1 MTPHIRPMA
10 ESDLEAVIALAESTP
25 GAPHWPSGE
34 YPKILAQVQTG
45 KGAAFVALVDRQLIG
60 FAVGRLI
67 VDIGQIESIVVDSA
81 FRRRGIGVALLEAV
95 LGWAREHGVRRIEL
109 EVRESNTAA
118 IALYKAN
125 GFEQEGV
132 RRSYYSAPAEDAL
145 LMSLSLNDLR
155 KEK

>member
-1 MTPHIRPMA
+1 MTPHIRPMITA
-10 ESDLEAVIALAESTP
+10 DLEAIITLAESTP
-25 GAPHWPSGE
+25 GAPHWPRGE

-45 KGAAFVALVDRQLIG
+45 KVAAFAALTDNQLIG
-60 FAVGRLI
+60 FAITRL
-67 VDIGQIESIVVDSA
+67 VLDIGQFESIVVDPA
-81 FRRRGIGVALLEAV
+81 FHRRGIGGALLNAILAWV
-95 LGWAREHGVRRIEL
+95 RECGVRRIEL

>member
-1 MTPHIRPMA
+1 MTPHIRPMITA
-10 ESDLEAVIALAESTP
+10 DLEAIITLAESTP
-25 GAPHWPSGE
+25 GAPHWPNGE

-45 KGAAFVALVDRQLIG
+45 KVAVFVALTDNQLIG
-60 FAVGRLI
+60 FAITRL
-67 VDIGQIESIVVDSA
+67 VLDIGQLESIVVDPV
-81 FRRRGIGVALLEAV
+81 FHRRGIGAALLNAILAWV
-95 LGWAREHGVRRIEL
+95 RERGVRRIEL